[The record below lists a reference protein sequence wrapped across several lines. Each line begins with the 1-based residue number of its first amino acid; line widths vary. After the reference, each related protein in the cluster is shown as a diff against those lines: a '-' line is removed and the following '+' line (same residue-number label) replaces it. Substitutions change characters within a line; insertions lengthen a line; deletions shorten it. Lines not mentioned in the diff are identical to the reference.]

1 MKMEKRK
8 KTMQDDLAEGK
19 VSRNHEEMPVL
30 FFKKTDTNVAICGCF
45 YLLLYFVTFI
55 HRIESLHTGKQLIF
69 TKERNLQ
76 KKKRILFSF
85 TIYKDSES
93 DWKRSPNCSYNT
105 VVYYISRP
113 PLTQ

>member
-1 MKMEKRK
+1 
-8 KTMQDDLAEGK
+8 MQDDLAEGK

-76 KKKRILFSF
+76 KKKEFYFHSLFTKILNL
-85 TIYKDSES
+85 IGKDHQIVLIT
-93 DWKRSPNCSYNT
+93 RLF
-105 VVYYISRP
+105 IIF
-113 PLTQ
+113 LALH